1 MKSRVPFAAFL
12 LASTAILGC
21 ESTKVTDREIY
32 QGRGLARPDRIL
44 VHDFATTGADLPA
57 WSEAHDHYA
66 APSVPRTDA
75 ELAMG
80 RELGAQV
87 AAELVAD
94 IHEMGLPAV
103 RAAGQPAAKLG
114 DIALV
119 GYFESIDEGSA
130 AKRTAIGFGTG
141 AAEVKT
147 QVEGYRVT
155 ESGMHRLASAKVES
169 GPGGVVPLVVTIA
182 TVNRI
187 GSIMGG
193 AVGARGE
200 RTGKTAIAEM
210 AKQTADAIAEEL
222 RTAFKKQ
229 GWI

>member
-1 MKSRVPFAAFL
+1 MKSRVPTAAFL
-12 LASTAILGC
+12 LALIAIPGC
-21 ESTKVTDREIY
+21 ESTNVTDRETY
-32 QGRGLARPDRIL
+32 QGRPLARPDRIL
-44 VHDFATTGADLPA
+44 VHDFAATGADLPA

-66 APSVPRTDA
+66 APSVPRTNA
-75 ELAMG
+75 EIATG
-80 RELGAQV
+80 RELGAKV

-94 IHEMGLPAV
+94 IREMGLPAV
-103 RAAGQPAAKLG
+103 RATGQPAAKLG

-119 GYFESIDEGSA
+119 GYFESIDERS
-130 AKRTAIGFGTG
+130 
-141 AAEVKT
+141 VKT

-169 GPGGVVPLVVTIA
+169 GPGGVLPLVITIA
-182 TVNRI
+182 TVNPI

-193 AVGARGE
+193 EVGAGGEPTRG
-200 RTGKTAIAEM
+200 TAIEDA